1 MIAAE
6 DVADALLSGPWRR
19 EPMRIRVTRLAG
31 LILVPPWIDDL
42 VTVLLRAHPSPPPRA
57 VVEALLRTLRLGEYP
72 ADLDSLARLLDVDSG
87 ELAWF
92 ADVGRWT
99 RRTAAA
105 PLHHYRWRTVP
116 KRGGV
121 RLVAVPKPRLKEMQR
136 RVLRHVVAPI
146 PVHPAAHGCVPGR
159 SVRSAVAE
167 HAGSDML
174 IRADLESFFASISAS
189 RVGGVLRRAGV
200 PGAVARAITGLCT
213 TVVPLVVWRSV
224 PVPADPA
231 GHYRLGRRLAA
242 PHLPTGAPTSPALAN
257 LVAYSLDRR
266 LAGLAASFG
275 GRYTRYVDDLLFSG
289 DARLRNGR
297 AAFVRAV
304 AAVVDDSGFRLAE
317 RKTVVLGSAGRQQA
331 LGAVVN
337 DHPTLARR
345 DRDNL
350 RALLHNCAVHGPSSQ
365 SRGREH
371 FREHLLGRISAVAGL
386 DPELGI
392 RLRGLFDRI
401 GWTP

>member
-1 MIAAE
+1 
-6 DVADALLSGPWRR
+6 
-19 EPMRIRVTRLAG
+19 
-31 LILVPPWIDDL
+31 
-42 VTVLLRAHPSPPPRA
+42 
-57 VVEALLRTLRLGEYP
+57 
-72 ADLDSLARLLDVDSG
+72 
-87 ELAWF
+87 
-92 ADVGRWT
+92 
-99 RRTAAA
+99 
-105 PLHHYRWRTVP
+105 
-116 KRGGV
+116 
-121 RLVAVPKPRLKEMQR
+121 
-136 RVLRHVVAPI
+136 
-146 PVHPAAHGCVPGR
+146 
-159 SVRSAVAE
+159 
-167 HAGSDML
+167 ML

-275 GRYTRYVDDLLFSG
+275 ARYTRYVDDLLFSG

-337 DHPTLARR
+337 ALSGYQRR
-345 DRDNL
+345 TR
-350 RALLHNCAVHGPSSQ
+350 
-365 SRGREH
+365 
-371 FREHLLGRISAVAGL
+371 
-386 DPELGI
+386 
-392 RLRGLFDRI
+392 
-401 GWTP
+401 